1 MEQTLTPEIIE
12 RISKKLPKEEAA
24 ELLAMF
30 DELDGRK
37 RQTLAQNDFLS
48 FIVWRTNAS

>member
-1 MEQTLTPEIIE
+1 MEQTLTPEIIAK
-12 RISKKLPKEEAA
+12 ISKTMPPDEAA

-37 RQTLAQNDFLS
+37 RQTLAQDDFLS
-48 FIVWRTNAS
+48 FIAAIDPN